1 MKEAYAQATEEVLR
15 DQGVSPEAGLASAEA
30 ERRGRVFGPNLLRR
44 ADRATASRILLN
56 QLRSII
62 VWLLAAAAALA
73 FLFGE
78 GVEGTAILVV
88 LAINTG
94 IGFATEMKAVRS
106 MEALRSLALVPA
118 KVRRDG
124 ALQEIPADRLVPGD
138 IVVLEA
144 GDIVTADLRLIEA
157 ANLQLDEST
166 LTGESAPVAKDTAPV
181 PGDTPLHGRSG
192 MAFKGTAVTSGSGAG
207 VAVATGMESQL
218 GHIADLVS
226 RAEPERSPLERRL
239 DRLGGQLVWV
249 TLALAAVIGGLGI
262 SAGRDILLMVTTAV
276 ALAVAAVPEGL
287 PVVATMALARGMWRM
302 AGRNALIEK
311 LSAVETLGAT
321 TTVFVDKTGTL
332 TENRMT
338 VVRLLMAG
346 RSVEVGRG
354 ADAAGPFTVD
364 GVPVDPG
371 EDRTLGMAL
380 ETGLLCNNAALA
392 EGGNGQGTARGV
404 GDPMELA
411 LLVAGRKAGLS
422 RPEMLERRPEVREE
436 AFSTETRMMATVHR
450 DGGSFLF
457 AVKGAPE
464 SVLACADTVMTE
476 AGPAILDD
484 AARGE
489 WHRRIEAAAGD
500 GLRLIAL
507 AVKEAAQA
515 DAPPYEGLTLLGLA
529 GLLDPLRPGVAEA
542 VADCRSAGVNVVMLT
557 GDHAATAG
565 KIASDVGLGDGG
577 MPRVIELRAAPRIEA
592 MSGQERARLMD
603 AKVFARISPEVKL
616 ALVALHQ
623 QAGHIVAMTGDG
635 VNDAPALKKAD
646 IGIAMG
652 QRGTQVAREA
662 AHMVL
667 KDDSFASIVAAMR
680 QGRIIF
686 GNIRKF
692 VLYLMSCNLAEIM
705 IIGLATLSGLPLP
718 LLPLQILYL
727 NLVTDVFPAFA
738 LGVGEGDAGVMQ
750 RPPRDPGEPI
760 VDRARWLWIVV
771 YGISITVATLAA
783 FVLALDWLG
792 LGREESVTVSFL
804 TLALAQMWHVFNMA
818 DWRSRPFVNDVTRN
832 PWIWAALG
840 LSTGLILLA
849 VQVPALSSVL
859 ALSPPPPE
867 GWALVIGASAAPLI
881 GAAGLKWLA
890 RLLRGVRDRAVSRPR

>member
-1 MKEAYAQATEEVLR
+1 
-15 DQGVSPEAGLASAEA
+15 
-30 ERRGRVFGPNLLRR
+30 
-44 ADRATASRILLN
+44 
-56 QLRSII
+56 
-62 VWLLAAAAALA
+62 
-73 FLFGE
+73 
-78 GVEGTAILVV
+78 
-88 LAINTG
+88 
-94 IGFATEMKAVRS
+94 
-106 MEALRSLALVPA
+106 MEALRSLSLVPA
-118 KVRRDG
+118 KVLRDG
-124 ALQEIPADRLVPGD
+124 ALREIPADRLVPGD

-144 GDIVTADLRLIEA
+144 GDIVTADLRLVEA

-181 PGDTPLHGRSG
+181 PEDTPLHGRSG

-207 VAVATGMESQL
+207 VAVATGMESEL
-218 GHIADLVS
+218 GRIADLVS

-249 TLALAAVIGGLGI
+249 TLALAAVIGVLGI
-262 SAGRDILLMVTTAV
+262 TAGRDILLMVTTAV

-338 VVRLLMAG
+338 VVRFLLAG

-354 ADAAGPFTVD
+354 ADAAGPFAID

-371 EDRTLGMAL
+371 EDTALGMAL
-380 ETGLLCNNAALA
+380 ETGLLCNNAALT
-392 EGGNGQGTARGV
+392 EGGNGEGAARGV

-422 RPEMLERRPEVREE
+422 RAELLERRPEVREE

-450 DGGSFLF
+450 EGGCFLL

-464 SVLACADTVMTE
+464 SVLACADKVMME
-476 AGPAILDD
+476 AGPAVLDD
-484 AARGE
+484 AARE
-489 WHRRIEAAAGD
+489 DWHRRIEAAAGD

-507 AVKEAAQA
+507 AVKQTAQA

-542 VADCRSAGVNVVMLT
+542 VADCRGAGVNVVMLT
-557 GDHAATAG
+557 GDHAATAR
-565 KIASDVGLGDGG
+565 KIASDVGLGVGET
-577 MPRVIELRAAPRIEA
+577 PQVIELRAAPRIEA
-592 MSGQERARLMD
+592 ISEQERARLMD

-750 RPPRDPGEPI
+750 RPPRDPKEAI
-760 VDRARWLWIVV
+760 VDRARWLWIGV
-771 YGISITVATLAA
+771 YGASITVATLTA
-783 FVLALDWLG
+783 FVLALHWLK
-792 LGREESVTVSFL
+792 LGREDSVTVSFL

-840 LSTGLILLA
+840 LSIALILMA
-849 VQVPALSSVL
+849 VHVPALSSVL

-881 GAAGLKWLA
+881 GAGGINWLA
-890 RLLRGVRDRAVSRPR
+890 RLLRGDADREVLGTP